1 MNFLT
6 GLKAYTFQAL
16 SAVLLALL
24 LFQTWNLHRS
34 VTNLSNL
41 KVQHAETL
49 KDISEKTTKTTLA
62 VVLSQQQWSAALNQK
77 DVKFRKELKDELKIN
92 DDLRNDVALGNR
104 RLRLLG
110 ASCTKPTDTGEV
122 SSTAS
127 LDDAAAADAVG
138 LLLATALAQHATL
151 VIATHDAR
159 VASLL
164 PPDVIHQM
172 RLEPPQNG
180 NSSL

>member
-16 SAVLLALL
+16 SAVLLVLL

-49 KDISEKTTKTTLA
+49 KDISEKTTKTALA
-62 VVLSQQQWSAALNQK
+62 VVLSQQQWSAALNKK

-110 ASCTKPTDTGEV
+110 ASCTKPTGTGEV
-122 SSTAS
+122 PSTS
-127 LDDAAAADAVG
+127 GLDDAGTVRLSAETGQTVFDIRRG
-138 LLLATALAQHATL
+138 IIEDQKALRFLQGY
-151 VIATHDAR
+151 VID
-159 VASLL
+159 LQKDYDEL
-164 PPDVIHQM
+164 YKKLQ
-172 RLEPPQNG
+172 EG
-180 NSSL
+180 K

>member
-16 SAVLLALL
+16 SAVLLVLL

-34 VTNLSNL
+34 TVDLANL

-49 KDISEKTTKTTLA
+49 KDISEKTTKTALA
-62 VVLSQQQWSAALNQK
+62 VVVSQQQWSAALNQK

-110 ASCTKPTDTGEV
+110 ASCTKPTGTGEV
-122 SSTAS
+122 PSTSS
-127 LDDAAAADAVG
+127 LDDAGTVRLSAETGQTVFDIRRG
-138 LLLATALAQHATL
+138 IIEDQKALRFLQGY
-151 VIATHDAR
+151 VID
-159 VASLL
+159 LQKDYDEL
-164 PPDVIHQM
+164 YKKLQ
-172 RLEPPQNG
+172 EG
-180 NSSL
+180 K

>member
-16 SAVLLALL
+16 SAVLLVLL

-49 KDISEKTTKTTLA
+49 KDISEKTTKTALAA
-62 VVLSQQQWSAALNQK
+62 VVSQQQWSAALNQK
-77 DVKFRKELKDELKIN
+77 DIKFRKELKDELKIN

-110 ASCTKPTDTGEV
+110 ASRTKPTGTGEV
-122 SSTAS
+122 PSTSS
-127 LDDAAAADAVG
+127 LDDAGTVRLSAETGQTVFDIRRG
-138 LLLATALAQHATL
+138 IIEDQKALRFLQGYVTDL
-151 VIATHDAR
+151 QKDYDE
-159 VASLL
+159 LYKKL
-164 PPDVIHQM
+164 Q
-172 RLEPPQNG
+172 EG
-180 NSSL
+180 K